1 MRAPRTTTVVP
12 STARESRA
20 VRARRQSPRT
30 ASRRARFRQFSG
42 LSRIIVIVLPD
53 ARPSRALGA
62 GRVARRVAS
71 RRVASRRVASSRAYR
86 CERRFAWVKFV
97 TNASKSD
104 ASRRVP
110 MSTTTTPARVSRART
125 VFVSRASTR
134 DARRRAAARA
144 RARRDDG
151 GGGEG
156 KAADNVGRALYRL
169 ASTGTRESDE
179 SASKKAHAIVCA
191 RAEASTGGERKALT
205 TKEWNFAI
213 RAAARAS
220 ADEDAKARVRDV
232 WGQMRREMAK
242 PSEYTLGELA
252 RGLCRGSKDVGATLA
267 TLREAVSAGAT
278 MTPFALDGLIVPCM
292 REVQSFKR
300 EHGNKARDEP
310 RERVI
315 VDAISEVWASGRG
328 YHSQYSLAN
337 TMKTFQL
344 CGREDKAMEAFYDG
358 EVETIDHVVLRV
370 ALQCLS
376 KLKGIEAAE
385 TLYSETK
392 RKGDVEVGT
401 MHANVLLYGAVT
413 EGNVAFATKLFDRML
428 EGSEPAPDS
437 QSLTRVLLAC
447 AKSKEADVAMR
458 YLEKGREAGVVY
470 KIDTLDALLKACADS
485 GRASDA
491 LGVFMDAIEAGMEP
505 TDRTFTLLM
514 ESYGDVVAQP
524 GQLEQALTIMDM
536 GSFLNVRITERM
548 ATVMLRLCVS
558 GNDLERGREELRKL
572 CARGVKLTCKSTLSV
587 LAPPYA
593 ANGDIDGA
601 IDVIRFGCD
610 LGIPIE
616 GGVFVQCMNKC
627 KVRSDA
633 TGALSLYRVARDEF
647 DIRPSERMFDEL
659 FDVLGRVGMWEEALR
674 ILSDD
679 VLSIDG
685 SSKTGFSETAVAH
698 LVRAFIT
705 AGELEQGV
713 AALEVGKLLTNSA
726 NKLARDRLRAAQR
739 REGRKH

>member
-1 MRAPRTTTVVP
+1 M
-12 STARESRA
+12 
-20 VRARRQSPRT
+20 
-30 ASRRARFRQFSG
+30 
-42 LSRIIVIVLPD
+42 
-53 ARPSRALGA
+53 
-62 GRVARRVAS
+62 
-71 RRVASRRVASSRAYR
+71 
-86 CERRFAWVKFV
+86 
-97 TNASKSD
+97 NASKSD

-125 VFVSRASTR
+125 IGVSRASTR

-151 GGGEG
+151 GRGEG
-156 KAADNVGRALYRL
+156 KDADDVGRALYRL

-191 RAEASTGGERKALT
+191 RVEASTGDERKALT

-213 RAAARAS
+213 RAAARAT

-232 WGQMRREMAK
+232 WGQMRREMAR

-376 KLKGIEAAE
+376 KLKGVEAAE

-548 ATVMLRLCVS
+548 TTVMLRLCVS

-633 TGALSLYRVARDEF
+633 MGALSLYRVARDEF

>member
-1 MRAPRTTTVVP
+1 MLTV
-12 STARESRA
+12 T
-20 VRARRQSPRT
+20 
-30 ASRRARFRQFSG
+30 
-42 LSRIIVIVLPD
+42 LP
-53 ARPSRALGA
+53 
-62 GRVARRVAS
+62 
-71 RRVASRRVASSRAYR
+71 
-86 CERRFAWVKFV
+86 K
-97 TNASKSD
+97 T
-104 ASRRVP
+104 
-110 MSTTTTPARVSRART
+110 
-125 VFVSRASTR
+125 
-134 DARRRAAARA
+134 
-144 RARRDDG
+144 
-151 GGGEG
+151 
-156 KAADNVGRALYRL
+156 
-169 ASTGTRESDE
+169 
-179 SASKKAHAIVCA
+179 
-191 RAEASTGGERKALT
+191 
-205 TKEWNFAI
+205 
-213 RAAARAS
+213 
-220 ADEDAKARVRDV
+220 EDAKARVRDV

>member
-62 GRVARRVAS
+62 GRVARPVAS
-71 RRVASRRVASSRAYR
+71 RRVASRRAYR

-144 RARRDDG
+144 RARRDDW

-156 KAADNVGRALYRL
+156 KDADNVGRALYRL

-616 GGVFVQCMNKC
+616 GGVFVQCMNKR

>member
-42 LSRIIVIVLPD
+42 LSGIIVIVLPD

-71 RRVASRRVASSRAYR
+71 RRVASRRAYR

-125 VFVSRASTR
+125 IGVSRASTR

-156 KAADNVGRALYRL
+156 KDADDVGRALYRL

-191 RAEASTGGERKALT
+191 RGEASTGGERKALT

-220 ADEDAKARVRDV
+220 ADEDAKARGRDV

-328 YHSQYSLAN
+328 YHSRYSLAN

-601 IDVIRFGCD
+601 IDVIRFGSD

>member
-1 MRAPRTTTVVP
+1 LTPTR
-12 STARESRA
+12 
-20 VRARRQSPRT
+20 
-30 ASRRARFRQFSG
+30 RRARM
-42 LSRIIVIVLPD
+42 
-53 ARPSRALGA
+53 
-62 GRVARRVAS
+62 
-71 RRVASRRVASSRAYR
+71 SS
-86 CERRFAWVKFV
+86 
-97 TNASKSD
+97 
-104 ASRRVP
+104 
-110 MSTTTTPARVSRART
+110 STTTTKARLARERDGLGISRAAT
-125 VFVSRASTR
+125 
-134 DARRRAAARA
+134 RRARWRA
-144 RARRDDG
+144 TVRGRARRDDG
-151 GGGEG
+151 GRGEG
-156 KAADNVGRALYRL
+156 KAGEDVGRELYLL
-169 ASTGTRESDE
+169 ASTRTRERDE

-191 RAEASTGGERKALT
+191 RAEEAARSDTTSLT
-205 TKEWNFAI
+205 TKEWNFAL
-213 RAAARAS
+213 RAAARARE
-220 ADEDAKARVRDV
+220 DEDAKARVRDV
-232 WGQMRREMAK
+232 WSQMRREMAK
-242 PSEYTLGELA
+242 PSEYTLDELA
-252 RGLCRGSKDVGATLA
+252 RGLCRGSRDVGATLA
-267 TLREAVSAGAT
+267 TLREAVSSGAT

-292 REVQSFKR
+292 REVQTFKR
-300 EHGNKARDEP
+300 ENWNKARDEP

-344 CGREDKAMEAFYDG
+344 CGREDKAMEVFYEG

-376 KLKGIEAAE
+376 KLKGVEAAE
-385 TLYSETK
+385 ALYRETK

-401 MHANVLLYGAVT
+401 MHANVLLYGAVN
-413 EGNVAFATKLFDRML
+413 EGNVAFATNLFDRML

-447 AKSKEADVAMR
+447 AKSKEADIAMR

-524 GQLEQALTIMDM
+524 GQLEQALTIMEM

-548 ATVMLRLCVS
+548 TTVMLQLCVS

-601 IDVIRFGCD
+601 VDIIRFGRD

-616 GGVFVQCMNKC
+616 GGVFIQCMNKC
-627 KVRSDA
+627 KVRADA
-633 TGALSLYRVARDEF
+633 TGALCLYRVARDEF
-647 DIRPSERMFDEL
+647 DIQPSERMIDEL

-679 VLSIDG
+679 VLSRDG

-739 REGRKH
+739 REGRK